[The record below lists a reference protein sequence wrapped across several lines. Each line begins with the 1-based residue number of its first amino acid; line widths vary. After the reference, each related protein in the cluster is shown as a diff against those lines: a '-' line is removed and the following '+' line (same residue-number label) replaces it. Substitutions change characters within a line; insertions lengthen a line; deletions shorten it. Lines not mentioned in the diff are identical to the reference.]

1 MTQLPAPNALPI
13 AFEAAGGQC
22 FGWFHAAAE
31 ARARGVGVVLC
42 RPLGY
47 EAMCTYRSYTRLA
60 GLLAQAGFDVLRFD
74 YHGTGD
80 SAGGDA
86 DPGRVAAWTASITA
100 AAHEIKR
107 VAGVSRLALFGVR
120 LGATLAVQA
129 AAQLGGVESLVLWA
143 PCATGRAFVREL
155 RAAGASRPDGAADAA
170 VAGTPT
176 GDIEALGY
184 LYTAQ
189 TVRDLQSLDCQKVET
204 APARRVLIVG
214 RDDLPA
220 EGPLPGRYRAM
231 GIDTTYAA
239 LPGYSHMMT
248 APHETYVE
256 ESTLAVIC
264 DWLAAAPEAG
274 DVPAAHWATAVS
286 CTEGYDLDGVRER
299 PLAFGAG
306 GSLFGILAEP
316 RDAWAQERR
325 LETAILMLNV
335 GGNYRIGPNRL
346 HVKIGRFL
354 AAAGYRT
361 LRFDLAGIGD
371 SAGGVPFD
379 GRKLYARDAAP
390 DVQAAIDALAARGCK
405 NFWLVGICSGSF
417 VAFQTALADRRVTG
431 QILMNSRLLEWCED
445 WQEAG
450 PWRDFVQSGY
460 KSTDFY
466 RRALLQPQVYRR
478 MLRGEIDVTGI
489 ARRIGSV
496 LQAHL
501 KRALGGLLRRAP
513 GQESV
518 LAKFK
523 RLSARGTDTLL
534 IVSAVDDGRDY
545 LEFHLGAR
553 GSRMRGHP
561 NFRMLVI
568 EGSDHTFSSAASQKT
583 LLATV
588 QDHLDRRTA
597 PEPEAGSLA
606 QPAPVAHKSGWGEL
620 A

>member
-1 MTQLPAPNALPI
+1 MTRPPAPNALPI
-13 AFEAAGGQC
+13 AFEAAGGPC
-22 FGWFHAAAE
+22 FGWFHAAA
-31 ARARGVGVVLC
+31 ARARGIGVVLC

-47 EAMCTYRSYTRLA
+47 EAMCSYRSYTRLA
-60 GLLAQAGFDVLRFD
+60 DLLAQAGFDVLRFD

-86 DPGRVAAWTASITA
+86 DPCRVAAWTASITA
-100 AAHEIKR
+100 AAEQLKCM
-107 VAGVSRLALFGVR
+107 AGVSRLALFGVR
-120 LGATLAVQA
+120 LGATLAVHA

-143 PCATGRAFVREL
+143 PCPTGRAFVREL
-155 RAAGASRPDGAADAA
+155 RAAGASRPDGAAQPAA
-170 VAGTPT
+170 GAAPT
-176 GDIEALGY
+176 GGIEALGY
-184 LYTAQ
+184 LYTAE
-189 TVRDLQSLDCQKVET
+189 TVRDLQSLDCQKLET
-204 APARRVLIVG
+204 APARRVLVVG
-214 RDDLPA
+214 RDDLPG

-231 GIDTTYAA
+231 GMDTTYAL

-248 APHETYVE
+248 APHETYVG
-256 ESTLAVIC
+256 ESTLAVIG
-264 DWLAAAPEAG
+264 DWLAAGADTTEPLGATST
-274 DVPAAHWATAVS
+274 AAVTCS
-286 CTEGYDLDGVRER
+286 DGYELDGVRER

-316 RDAWAQERR
+316 RDGWAQERR
-325 LETAILMLNV
+325 RETAVLMLNV

-371 SAGGVPFD
+371 SAGGAPFD

-390 DVQAAIDALAARGCK
+390 DVQAAIDALAARGCRQ
-405 NFWLVGICSGSF
+405 FWLVGICSGSF

-450 PWRDFVQSGY
+450 PWRDFLQSGY

-466 RRALLQPQVYRR
+466 RRALLDPQVYRR
-478 MLRGEIDVTGI
+478 MLRGEIDVRGI
-489 ARRIGSV
+489 ARRIRS
-496 LQAHL
+496 LLHAHL
-501 KRALGGLLRRAP
+501 KRALGGLLRQAP
-513 GQESV
+513 NPESV

-568 EGSDHTFSSAASQKT
+568 EGSDHTFSSAASQQT
-583 LLATV
+583 LLATM
-588 QDHLDRRTA
+588 QEHLDRRTA
-597 PEPEAGSLA
+597 PQPEGGAAPAARLPGEP
-606 QPAPVAHKSGWGEL
+606 GWGEP